1 MAEIA
6 YILLCHKDAAAIAQQ
21 ARRLTA
27 MGDRVAIHFDASAP
41 RAEWLKL
48 NAALKD
54 APGVVFADKRH
65 RCGWG
70 EWSLVAATLSAI
82 RAAHRAFPTATH
94 FYLMSGDCWPIKTA
108 EYARAHLDAH
118 DADYIETQDFFTSGW
133 IKTGMVEDRLIYRH
147 WFNERSRPRLF
158 YGSYRLQKRLRLT
171 RRPPADLRMMIG
183 SQWWCLRRST
193 IEAILSFTARRRDV
207 MRFFRTTW
215 IPDETFFQTLV
226 PHLVPEP
233 EIENRTPTF
242 LMFSAYGMPVNF
254 YNDHYNLLLSQDFLF
269 ARKISPEAHDLKKKL
284 GQLYAMEGVTFRISN
299 EGQKLHH
306 FLTGRGRIGERF
318 APRFWERNA
327 TIGRDRSLMIVTCK
341 KWHVAKRLIDRIGS
355 VSNVPRVEYLF
366 DEEATPLPDLGGI
379 QATLEK
385 RQRHRRALMKM
396 LFDYYETE
404 RLLICLDPANLD
416 LFRDFYADRC
426 ETRTLEIECS
436 YTDDYL
442 RGHARR
448 VGLAGQNTSDDAF
461 RTLLPT
467 IRNDI
472 ARESE
477 DIRGAQFP
485 EFYRIRE
492 KWSAEENAKPLA
504 EFLRI
509 DRDAAHQIATLDYL
523 FTD

>member
-1 MAEIA
+1 V
-6 YILLCHKDAAAIAQQ
+6 D
-21 ARRLTA
+21 
-27 MGDRVAIHFDASAP
+27 
-41 RAEWLKL
+41 
-48 NAALKD
+48 
-54 APGVVFADKRH
+54 GVVFAEKRH

-82 RAAHRAFPTATH
+82 RAAVAAFPRATH

-108 EYARAHLDAH
+108 QHARAFLDER
-118 DADYIETQDFFTSGW
+118 DADFIESHDFFTSGW
-133 IKTGMVEDRLIYRH
+133 IKTGMVEDRLVYRH
-147 WFNERSRPRLF
+147 LFNERAQPKRF
-158 YGSYRLQKRLRLT
+158 YTAYRAQKRLGLK
-171 RRPPADLRMMIG
+171 RRIPNDLRMMIG
-183 SQWWCLRRST
+183 SQWWCLRRRT
-193 IEAILSFTARRRDV
+193 IEAILAFCDARRDV
-207 MRFFRTTW
+207 LRFFKTTW

-226 PHLVPEP
+226 RHLVPET
-233 EIENRTPTF
+233 EIENRTLTF
-242 LMFSAYGMPVNF
+242 LMFSDYGMPVNF

-269 ARKISPEAHDLKKKL
+269 ARKISPEAWDLKEKL
-284 GQLYAMEGVTFRISN
+284 GRLYAMEDVTFRTSN
-299 EGQKLHH
+299 EGQKLYD

-318 APRFWERNA
+318 APRFWEKNA
-327 TIGRDRSLMIVTCK
+327 TIGRDRSLMIVACK
-341 KWHVAKRLIDRIGS
+341 KWHVAKRLLDRIGS

-366 DEEATPLPDLGGI
+366 DEESTPLPDLGGI

-426 ETRTLEIECS
+426 ETRTLEIECT
-436 YTDDYL
+436 YTDSYL
-442 RGHARR
+442 CGHARR
-448 VGLAGQNTSDDAF
+448 VGLAGQDTADDAF

-477 DIRGAQFP
+477 AIRDAHFP
-485 EFYRIRE
+485 EFHRIRE
-492 KWSAEENAKPLA
+492 RDGADENAGPLSR
-504 EFLRI
+504 FLRI
-509 DRDAAHQIATLDYL
+509 ERDAALDIAATDYL